1 MARDHARI
9 QVDIWNDEDFRKLTS
24 SAQLLYL
31 QLLSS
36 ATLTYAGVA
45 DWRSKRLAI
54 LSRGRTVADV
64 EAAMGEL
71 EGGLFVVVDEET
83 EEVFVR
89 SFFKWDG
96 LLMKPNVAKA
106 MIREWGNVHS
116 LDLKAVI
123 VHELKRLSEQF
134 PEWRAFSSGVVDNLL
149 SKRSLDPLELVQRR
163 VDGRVQET
171 LPERDA
177 SLPTPYSL
185 LPTPYSLLPAPNSG
199 TPELAALSSRECE
212 EIFDQAYSRWPK
224 KVERKQAFERFQR
237 VIKKRDPHELAADI
251 VRFGDAYAANV
262 EKQYTPALGVWL
274 NGERWTDELPQP
286 RGQQYQA
293 AQASKSEEAND
304 FITRL
309 EAIDAVSG
317 GGEAARDYPQL
328 RQ

>member
-9 QVDIWNDEDFRKLTS
+9 QIDIWNDEDFRNLTS

-54 LSRGRTVADV
+54 LSRGRTPTEV
-64 EAAMGEL
+64 ETAMVEL
-71 EGGLFVVVDEET
+71 ESGMFAVVDEDT
-83 EEVFVR
+83 EEVFIR

-123 VHELKRLSEQF
+123 VHELKKLREQF

-149 SKRSLDPLELVQRR
+149 SKRSLDPLEMVQRR
-163 VDGRVQET
+163 ISGRVPET

-185 LPTPYSLLPAPNSG
+185 LPAPDSG
-199 TPELAALSSRECE
+199 TPELTALSSKELE
-212 EIFDQAYSRWPK
+212 SVFDQAYSSWPK
-224 KVERKQAFERFQR
+224 KVERKQAFERFKR
-237 VIKKRDPHELAADI
+237 ICKKRDPHELAADI
-251 VRFGDAYAANV
+251 VRFGDAYVTAGTETRFV
-262 EKQYTPALGVWL
+262 PGLGVWL
-274 NGERWTDELPQP
+274 NGERWTDDLPQ
-286 RGQQYQA
+286 RQAQQSSSSQ
-293 AQASKSEEAND
+293 QPSKADEAND
-304 FITRL
+304 FISRL